1 MDIQLQY
8 PRNKGQE
15 QDDSRNDN
23 RTGSEAIVEV
33 QDKSRN
39 SCRSHRFGTSVP
51 LRKGQIREQQQDGR
65 KGTRQTDNRKDRH
78 LAQQRKIGKGKR
90 NVAEL
95 GRHETEQEPLEN
107 VAADFK
113 ATFRSSVFPVGKEV
127 YRVIDT
133 HANHTRTEHERENV
147 NAPEQGPRSRKSRT
161 DRNADCHERTHN
173 RNRRAEC
180 P

>member
-23 RTGSEAIVEV
+23 RTGSEAVVDV

-65 KGTRQTDNRKDRH
+65 KGTRQTDNRKDGH
-78 LAQQRKIGKGKR
+78 LAKERKIGKSKR

-95 GRHETEQEPLEN
+95 GRHETEQEALEN
-107 VAADFK
+107 VAADIE
-113 ATFRSSVFPVGKEV
+113 TIFRGSVFPVGKEV
-127 YRVIDT
+127 DCVIDT
-133 HANHTRTEHERENV
+133 HANHARPEHKGKHM
-147 NAPEQGPRSRKSRT
+147 NAPEQGPRSRKRRT
-161 DRNADCHERTHN
+161 DSNADRHERTHN
-173 RNRRAEC
+173 RNRRAES